1 MIGADERLHRVRGFV
16 DADTAGLGFQLE
28 IVRIKNR
35 FKHPTDAGWAD
46 MLVNFRFR
54 ADSEDSFKGFGGH
67 QPVGEDSPYW
77 HVCEV
82 QFVHAHMSL
91 VRRQMG
97 AHHSY
102 SKFRSAMEL
111 LEVLGE

>member
-54 ADSEDSFKGFGGH
+54 PGPGEVDEDYPEQG
-67 QPVGEDSPYW
+67 DNPY
-77 HVCEV
+77 
-82 QFVHAHMSL
+82 
-91 VRRQMG
+91 
-97 AHHSY
+97 
-102 SKFRSAMEL
+102 
-111 LEVLGE
+111 